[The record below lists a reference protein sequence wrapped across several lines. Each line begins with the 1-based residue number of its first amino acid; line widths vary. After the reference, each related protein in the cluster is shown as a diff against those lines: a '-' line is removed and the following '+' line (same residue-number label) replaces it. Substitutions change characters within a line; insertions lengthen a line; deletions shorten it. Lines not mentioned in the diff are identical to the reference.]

1 MNSTFIP
8 LAFIKGKGNLLNI
21 FDFYSMALAA
31 GLGSALLVIFAC
43 WCTFVFLYFKQYRL
57 VKVLTKMKYKLSD
70 DNITMENPGAD
81 DTSSM
86 KSVDLFGV

>member
-1 MNSTFIP
+1 
-8 LAFIKGKGNLLNI
+8 
-21 FDFYSMALAA
+21 MALGT
-31 GLGSALLVIFAC
+31 GLGILACFFCAC
-43 WCTFVFLYFKQYRL
+43 WCLFIYLYWKQRTL

-86 KSVDLFGV
+86 ESVDLFGV

>member
-1 MNSTFIP
+1 MIC
-8 LAFIKGKGNLLNI
+8 
-21 FDFYSMALAA
+21 
-31 GLGSALLVIFAC
+31 AC
-43 WCTFVFLYFKQYRL
+43 WCTAGVFLYFKQYRL

-86 KSVDLFGV
+86 ESVDLFGV